1 MTRKSKR
8 ELERA
13 LDDLGAPEDSVPAL
27 PDPTDSQQA
36 AIRAVLRYRRDA
48 YPDGGAPAWGDLV
61 EEALKEIDSRHG
73 DALRALDSRNS
84 GRSA

>member
-13 LDDLGAPEDSVPAL
+13 LDDLGDPEDSVPAISDL
-27 PDPTDSQQA
+27 TDSQLA
-36 AIRAVLRYRRDA
+36 AIRAVLRYRRGA
-48 YPDGGAPAWGDLV
+48 HPDGGAPAWGDLV
-61 EEALKEIDSRHG
+61 GEALEEIDSRHA
-73 DALRALDSRNS
+73 DALRALDSQDS